1 VKLLV
6 TGASGLLGSKIA
18 KLATLAGYKTYSGYF
33 IHQPKNGE
41 PVKIDL
47 KAHESVCKTIQEAG
61 VDIIIHCAA
70 LTDVDTCEVNRD
82 LAKTINVDGTKSV
95 IKAANDSGSFLA
107 YISTDYVFDGI
118 KGNYTEEDE
127 TKPVNFYGY
136 SKLLGEKA
144 VTEESENYFVARTSV
159 IYGDTPA
166 SGKINFALWL
176 IEKLKA
182 NKETKILTDQ
192 FSSPTL
198 NTNAAEMILEAC
210 EKKLNGIYHMAGA
223 SRISRYDFAVRL
235 AEKLNLDRNL
245 IKKACAEEMQWK
257 APRPR
262 DSSLNTLKAQNTL
275 ETKPMS
281 LDEALIRLK
290 EELDLASR
298 NND

>member
-1 VKLLV
+1 MRLLV
-6 TGASGLLGSKIA
+6 TGASGLLGSKIT
-18 KLATLAGYKTYSGYF
+18 KLAMQAGHKTYSGYF
-33 IHQPKNGE
+33 MHQPKNGE

-47 KAHESVCKTIQEAG
+47 KAHESVLKIIQDTDA
-61 VDIIIHCAA
+61 DIIIHCAA
-70 LTDVDTCEVNRD
+70 LTNVDICEVNRD

-95 IKAANDSGSFLA
+95 IRGANDSGSFLA

-127 TKPVNFYGY
+127 TKPVNFYGN

-144 VTEESENYFVARTSV
+144 VTKESKDYLIARTSV
-159 IYGDTPA
+159 VYGDKPA
-166 SGKINFALWL
+166 SGKTNFALWL
-176 IEKLKA
+176 IENLKA
-182 NKETKILTDQ
+182 NKEIKILTDQ

-198 NTNAAEMILEAC
+198 NTNAAKMILEAC
-210 EKKLNGIYHMAGA
+210 EKKLNGTYHMAGE

-235 AEKLNLDRNL
+235 ADKLNLDKSL
-245 IKKACAEEMQWK
+245 IKKARTEDMQWK

-275 ETKPMS
+275 KTKPMS
-281 LDEALIRLK
+281 LDEALIILK

-298 NND
+298 NNN

>member
-1 VKLLV
+1 VKLLIS
-6 TGASGLLGSKIA
+6 GASGLLGSKITKFA
-18 KLATLAGYKTYSGYF
+18 EQAGHKLYSGYF
-33 IHQPKNGE
+33 MHQPKNGE

-47 KAHESVCKTIQEAG
+47 KNNESVLKTIQETDA
-61 VDIIIHCAA
+61 DIIIHCAA

-82 LAKTINVDGTKSV
+82 LAKIINVDGTKSV
-95 IKAANDSGSFLA
+95 IKGANNSGVFLV

-118 KGNYTEEDE
+118 KGNYSEEDE

-144 VTEESENYFVARTSV
+144 VTKESKNYLIARTSV
-159 IYGDTPA
+159 VYGDKPA

-176 IEKLKA
+176 IENLKA
-182 NKETKILTDQ
+182 NKEIRILTDQ

-198 NTNAAEMILEAC
+198 NSNSAEMLLEAC
-210 EKKLNGIYHMAGA
+210 EKRLNGIYHIAGA

-235 AEKLNLDRNL
+235 AEKLNLDKNL
-245 IKKACAEEMQWK
+245 IKKTQTKDMQWK

-275 ETKPMS
+275 KTKPMS

-290 EELDLASR
+290 EELDFASR
-298 NND
+298 NIN

>member
-6 TGASGLLGSKIA
+6 TGASGLLGSKIT
-18 KLATLAGYKTYSGYF
+18 KLATQDGYKIYSGYF

-41 PVKIDL
+41 PLKIDL
-47 KAHESVCKTIQEAG
+47 KAHESVHKTIQEAD

-82 LAKTINVDGTKSV
+82 LAKTINLDGTKSI
-95 IKAANDSGSFLA
+95 IKGANDSGSFLV

-127 TKPVNFYGY
+127 PKPVNFYGY

-144 VTEESENYFVARTSV
+144 VTEESKNYLIARTSV

-166 SGKINFALWL
+166 SGKINFALWV

-182 NKETKILTDQ
+182 NKEIKILTDQ

-198 NTNAAEMILEAC
+198 NTNAAKMILEAC
-210 EKKLNGIYHMAGA
+210 EKKLNGTYHMAGA
-223 SRISRYDFAVRL
+223 SRISRYDFAIRL
-235 AEKLNLDRNL
+235 AEKLNLDKSL
-245 IKKACAEEMQWK
+245 IKKARTEEMQWK

-262 DSSLNTLKAQNTL
+262 DSSLNTLKAQKAL
-275 ETKPMS
+275 KTKPMS
-281 LDEALIRLK
+281 LDEALIILK

>member
-1 VKLLV
+1 MKLLV
-6 TGASGLLGSKIA
+6 TGASGLLGSKIT
-18 KLATLAGYKTYSGYF
+18 KLATQAGYKIYSGYF

-47 KAHESVCKTIQEAG
+47 KAHESVRKTIQDANA
-61 VDIIIHCAA
+61 DIIIHCAA

-95 IKAANDSGSFLA
+95 IKGANDSGSFLA

-127 TKPVNFYGY
+127 PKPVNFYGY

-144 VTEESENYFVARTSV
+144 IADQSENYLITRTSV

-182 NKETKILTDQ
+182 NKEIKILTDQ

-198 NTNAAEMILEAC
+198 NTNAAKMILEAC
-210 EKKLNGIYHMAGA
+210 EKKLNGTYHMAGA

-235 AEKLNLDRNL
+235 AEKLNLDTSL
-245 IKKACAEEMQWK
+245 IKKARTEEMQWK

-281 LDEALIRLK
+281 LDESLIRLK
-290 EELDLASR
+290 EELELASR

>member
-1 VKLLV
+1 MKLLV
-6 TGASGLLGSKIA
+6 TGASGLLGSKIT
-18 KLATLAGYKTYSGYF
+18 KLATQAGHKVCSGYF
-33 IHQPKNGE
+33 MHQPKNGE
-41 PVKIDL
+41 PLKIDL
-47 KAHESVCKTIQEAG
+47 KNSESVLKTIQEAD
-61 VDIIIHCAA
+61 VEIIIHCAA
-70 LTDVDTCEVNRD
+70 LTDVDTCEINRD

-95 IKAANDSGSFLA
+95 IKGANNSGSFLA

-144 VTEESENYFVARTSV
+144 VTEESKNYLIARASV
-159 IYGDTPA
+159 VYGDKPA

-176 IEKLKA
+176 IEELKA
-182 NKETKILTDQ
+182 NKEIKILTDQ

-198 NTNAAEMILEAC
+198 NSNAAEMILEAC
-210 EKKLNGIYHMAGA
+210 EKKLTGTYHISGA

-235 AEKLNLDRNL
+235 AEKLNLDKRL
-245 IKKACAEEMQWK
+245 IKKARIEEMQWK
-257 APRPR
+257 AKRPR

-275 ETKPMS
+275 KTKPMS

-298 NND
+298 NNN